1 MQWTPEAEAAIK
13 KVPFFVR
20 KRVRTRVETE
30 TKAAGNSIVSLDQV
44 RACQA
49 RYLSR
54 MDSEIK
60 GFQIDTCFGA
70 GGCPNRALDGEGLL
84 GRLETL
90 LANADLLSFLR
101 QTVDGPLKFH
111 HEFRVTLADCPNA
124 CSQPQIKDIGIIGA
138 CSPRLTPIPCSAC
151 GACAEA
157 CREEAIVLDPETS
170 EPGIEWRRCL
180 HCGQCVRA
188 CPTGT
193 LAEGRRGYRVLL
205 GGKLGRH
212 PRLAKELPGL
222 FDEAQVVEIVEA
234 CLALY
239 KDRSRNGARFSEIIN
254 EQDVAAL
261 SRHHRQPQED

>member
-1 MQWTPEAEAAIK
+1 MQWSPEAEAAVK

-20 KRVRTRVETE
+20 NRVRARVETE
-30 TKAAGNSIVSLDQV
+30 ARAAGKSIVSLAQV

-54 MDSEIK
+54 MDAEIK
-60 GFQIDTCFGA
+60 GYQIDSCFGA
-70 GGCPNRALDGEGLL
+70 GGCPNRALNGERLL
-84 GRLETL
+84 QRLETL
-90 LANADLLSFLR
+90 LANADLLGFLR

-124 CSQPQIKDIGIIGA
+124 CSQPQIKDVGIIGA
-138 CSPRLTPIPCSAC
+138 CSPQRTENPCSAC
-151 GACAEA
+151 GACTEA
-157 CREEAIVLDPETS
+157 CREKAIVLDPETPAP
-170 EPGIEWRRCL
+170 EIDWCRCL
-180 HCGQCVRA
+180 HCAQCVRA

-193 LAEGRRGYRVLL
+193 LAEGHRGYRVLL

-222 FDEAQVVEIVEA
+222 FDEAQVVAIVGD

-239 KDRSRNGARFSEIIN
+239 KERSRNGARFSEIFS
-254 EQDVAAL
+254 EQDF
-261 SRHHRQPQED
+261 R